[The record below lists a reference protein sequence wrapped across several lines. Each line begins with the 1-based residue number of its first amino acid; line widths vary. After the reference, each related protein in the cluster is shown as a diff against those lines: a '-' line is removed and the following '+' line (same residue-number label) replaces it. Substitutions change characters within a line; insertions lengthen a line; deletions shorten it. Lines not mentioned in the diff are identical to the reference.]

1 MTPDRVM
8 ALLDAYGADPARWPD
23 AERDAAMAMIN
34 ADPAL
39 AARRDEAAALDG
51 LLMQAETPQ
60 PSADLA
66 RRILESAAGHGEA
79 ISAPAPQH
87 GDRRGYLDW
96 LRQASQQLWQQLWP
110 QGPAWQP
117 ALGLAA
123 SLAVGIWVGTTGA
136 VPVTGIT
143 GTEYETASLATDDA
157 SLSIFYD
164 TGSTYEEWAQ

>member
-8 ALLDAYGADPARWPD
+8 TLLDAYGADPVRWPE
-23 AERDAAMAMIN
+23 AERNAAMALIN

-51 LLMQAETPQ
+51 LLMQAETPR

-79 ISAPAPQH
+79 MPASSPQ
-87 GDRRGYLDW
+87 RGFTFGVFSW
-96 LRQASQQLWQQLWP
+96 LRQAGQQIWP

-164 TGSTYEEWAQ
+164 TGLTYEEWAQ